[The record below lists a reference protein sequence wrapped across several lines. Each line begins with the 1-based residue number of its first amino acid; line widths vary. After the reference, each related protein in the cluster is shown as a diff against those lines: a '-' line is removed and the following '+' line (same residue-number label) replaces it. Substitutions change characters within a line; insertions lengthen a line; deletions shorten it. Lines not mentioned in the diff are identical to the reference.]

1 VSPTLGVRTD
11 GIALAPIVTGAPV
24 PRADTRDGSSFMW
37 RESMPRRGTSSNDT
51 SPGDGRQPYSDI
63 GGKEARHAQTHDV
76 RREELTNAQPMERTD
91 EFAEDIA
98 PSTPSQGLHSHAAAS
113 TPAAADKALHGQLPD
128 LTNDV
133 LSRLAVIE
141 PGVPLEQGSVYLD
154 LNDRAAGPFKAL
166 GNQQADRN
174 HRYVAKKDTDYEL
187 WNQLVG
193 DHNEVTI
200 ERPV

>member
-1 VSPTLGVRTD
+1 MPQGR
-11 GIALAPIVTGAPV
+11 
-24 PRADTRDGSSFMW
+24 SSD
-37 RESMPRRGTSSNDT
+37 N

-76 RREELTNAQPMERTD
+76 RQEALSNAQPMDRTD

-98 PSTPSQGLHSHAAAS
+98 PSTASQGLRSHADES
-113 TPAAADKALHGQLPD
+113 TSAAADKALHGQLPD
-128 LTNDV
+128 LTNDE
-133 LSRLAVIE
+133 LGRIAVIE

-166 GNQQADRN
+166 GNQQSDGD

-193 DHNEVTI
+193 AHTEATI

>member
-1 VSPTLGVRTD
+1 MPQGR
-11 GIALAPIVTGAPV
+11 
-24 PRADTRDGSSFMW
+24 SSD
-37 RESMPRRGTSSNDT
+37 N

-76 RREELTNAQPMERTD
+76 RQEALSNARPMERTD

-98 PSTPSQGLHSHAAAS
+98 PSTASQGLRSHADES
-113 TPAAADKALHGQLPD
+113 TSAAADKALHGQLPD
-128 LTNDV
+128 LTNDE
-133 LSRLAVIE
+133 LGRIAVIE

-166 GNQQADRN
+166 GNQQSDGD

-193 DHNEVTI
+193 AHTEATI

>member
-1 VSPTLGVRTD
+1 MPQGR
-11 GIALAPIVTGAPV
+11 
-24 PRADTRDGSSFMW
+24 SSD
-37 RESMPRRGTSSNDT
+37 N
-51 SPGDGRQPYSDI
+51 SPGDGRQPYSDL

-76 RREELTNAQPMERTD
+76 RQEALTNAQPMERTD

-98 PSTPSQGLHSHAAAS
+98 PSTASQGLRSHADES
-113 TPAAADKALHGQLPD
+113 TSAAADKVLHGQLPD
-128 LTNDV
+128 LTNDE
-133 LSRLAVIE
+133 LGRIAVIE

-166 GNQQADRN
+166 GNQQSDGD

-193 DHNEVTI
+193 AHTEATI